1 MIELCLQLNNGIF
14 APYTL
19 ADQEAAREYK
29 DNQIVKA
36 KITAAQK
43 PRSIKQLG
51 TYWRLCKLWSDNS
64 DRIEYATPALVD
76 WRIRNAL
83 QFYDTSMTYVNTKTG
98 QINFKVRSISFKNLK
113 HVEACG
119 YFDRALDLISRHMK
133 VPLYELIRRADD

>member
-1 MIELCLQLNNGIF
+1 MVELCLQLNNGIF
-14 APYTL
+14 TPYTL

-43 PRSIKQLG
+43 PRSLQQLRL
-51 TYWRLCKLWSDNS
+51 YWKLCRIWSDNS
-64 DRIEYATPALVD
+64 SRPEYANEQLVD

-113 HVEACG
+113 HVEACN
-119 YFDRALDLISRHMK
+119 YFDRALDLISKHMR
-133 VPLYELIRRADD
+133 VPLEELIRRADG